1 MTYPPYWQEAI
12 EYLAAQDRVMA
23 SLIASYP
30 HERMLNHH
38 NPFHT
43 LVKAIVGQQI
53 SVKAASAIGQ
63 RLESLLGT
71 FSPKHYLA
79 LEETELRQ
87 CGLSRQKIAYITNV
101 ARALEQ
107 GKLTPL
113 AWPTMS
119 DEEVIKQL
127 ISIKGI
133 GTWTAQMFLIFHLHR
148 PDVLPLGDVGLLKAI
163 AVHYASGKE
172 LTIEDIV
179 TISQSWKP
187 YRTVA
192 TWYLWRTLDPIAVQ
206 Y

>member
-23 SLIASYP
+23 NLIASYP

-79 LEETELRQ
+79 AAEDQLRQ

-119 DEEVIKQL
+119 DEEVVKQL

-133 GTWTAQMFLIFHLHR
+133 GTWTAQMFLIFYLHR

-192 TWYLWRTLDPIAVQ
+192 TWYLWRTLDPIGVQ

>member
-1 MTYPPYWQEAI
+1 MTYPSYWQEAI

-79 LEETELRQ
+79 AAEDQLRQ
-87 CGLSRQKIAYITNV
+87 CGLSRQKIAY
-101 ARALEQ
+101 
-107 GKLTPL
+107 
-113 AWPTMS
+113 
-119 DEEVIKQL
+119 
-127 ISIKGI
+127 
-133 GTWTAQMFLIFHLHR
+133 
-148 PDVLPLGDVGLLKAI
+148 
-163 AVHYASGKE
+163 
-172 LTIEDIV
+172 
-179 TISQSWKP
+179 
-187 YRTVA
+187 
-192 TWYLWRTLDPIAVQ
+192 TLNG
-206 Y
+206 

>member
-79 LEETELRQ
+79 AAEDQLRQ

-113 AWPTMS
+113 AWPGMS

-163 AVHYASGKE
+163 AVHYSSGKE
-172 LTIEDIV
+172 LTIADIV

-192 TWYLWRTLDPIAVQ
+192 TWYLWRTLDPIGVQ